1 MTRKG
6 ALLFVMVCVLAGI
19 GLFLGSVLGH
29 GIAKTT
35 GTNVGAIIGG
45 IIGVFAAT
53 KIANMRGILGSKR
66 FWPATIGG
74 ILGLILAAIIA
85 VHHMDTPVVPLASIL
100 LIGFGALFG
109 AGSRHG
115 KDIDD

>member
-6 ALLFVMVCVLAGI
+6 ALLFVMVCLLAGI

-45 IIGVFAAT
+45 IIGVVAAT
-53 KIANMRGILGSKR
+53 KIAVARKILGTKR
-66 FWPATIGG
+66 FWPSTIGG
-74 ILGLILAAIIA
+74 ILGLILATIIA
-85 VHHMDTPVVPLASIL
+85 LNHMETPIVPLASIL
-100 LIGFGALFG
+100 LIGLGALFG

-115 KDIDD
+115 KDIDQ